1 MLPRIY
7 PQIRLPIY
15 AVLAYAVSVV
25 DMAIILA
32 PGTPPPLAPL
42 LLRWF
47 NDADLAMRFPAAAG
61 AVLQLV
67 LVCLALLAW
76 FAAERLIARA
86 GRAWLS
92 GGGRGARRRLA
103 PILAGTAMGLM
114 VGLAA
119 LALLSLLLWSFAER
133 WRFPDSLPAVWTVD
147 TWASTAGALTWPLGT
162 TAVVGAIAAVA
173 ALALALACLENE
185 QREGLHLSNRGLWLL
200 YLPLIAPQISF
211 LFGLQVLLARVGID
225 GGWLALVWSHLLFVL
240 PYVFLALA
248 EPFRALDPRYA
259 RAALCLGASPARV
272 LWRVKLPI
280 LAGPVLAA
288 LAVGFAVSVA
298 LYLPT
303 VFAGAGRFV
312 TLTTEAV
319 TLAAG
324 ADRRVAAVYAVL
336 QAALPL
342 IAFGFALAAM
352 SQRRART
359 R

>member
-1 MLPRIY
+1 
-7 PQIRLPIY
+7 
-15 AVLAYAVSVV
+15 
-25 DMAIILA
+25 
-32 PGTPPPLAPL
+32 
-42 LLRWF
+42 
-47 NDADLAMRFPAAAG
+47 
-61 AVLQLV
+61 
-67 LVCLALLAW
+67 
-76 FAAERLIARA
+76 
-86 GRAWLS
+86 
-92 GGGRGARRRLA
+92 
-103 PILAGTAMGLM
+103 MGL
-114 VGLAA
+114 VVVTAA
-119 LALLSLLLWSFAER
+119 LAMLSLVLWSLAQR
-133 WRFPDSLPAVWTVD
+133 WRFPDSLPAVWTLD
-147 TWASTAGALTWPLGT
+147 TWTRHADALVWPLGT
-162 TAVVGAIAAVA
+162 TAAVAAVSA
-173 ALALALACLENE
+173 VTALALALACLENE
-185 QREGLHLSNRGLWLL
+185 QREGLHVSARGLWLL

-211 LFGLQVLLARVGID
+211 LFGTQVLLVRLGID

-324 ADRRVAAVYAVL
+324 ADRRVAAVFALL

-342 IAFGFALAAM
+342 LAFGVALAAM
-352 SQRRART
+352 SRSRRT
-359 R
+359 RPAR